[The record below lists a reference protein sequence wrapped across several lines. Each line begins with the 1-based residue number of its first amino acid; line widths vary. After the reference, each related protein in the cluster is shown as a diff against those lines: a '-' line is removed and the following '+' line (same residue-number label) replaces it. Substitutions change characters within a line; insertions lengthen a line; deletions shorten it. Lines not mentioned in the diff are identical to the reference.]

1 MFRLSANKIS
11 LAASALLLCAG
22 FAQAQTTEPVSPLA
36 AAPTSVSV
44 AFTLPSTVG
53 TAVPVGLSVTSGSYA
68 FVIDPTTVPFWLSL
82 GAMSGTASTT
92 PVSVSFQASTTA
104 GTLAGGIYTASVHVR
119 ISGFQDLVV
128 PVTLSVNEPGSTLTV
143 ATTPTETSG
152 TVDLTYTAGSTTYP
166 TATISVLSSDQ
177 PVAFTA
183 SGAVT
188 SPAAPANWIQIS
200 AASGIAYNFG
210 TPLTVT
216 FLKDVLQNANV
227 GDILT
232 ATVTISYG
240 SGPTTIPVPIQIT
253 VLQPYATLS
262 SAAPL
267 FPAAAPLQAAG
278 SLKVVVTGSGFY
290 AAGTGIS
297 PTVVKIAYGAVPA
310 TALTGITSAAGA
322 QTGSV
327 TVVNPTTM
335 ILSIPYEDATPVD
348 ILSVAQPIT
357 ISINSGLSGETAVT
371 TSLNITAS
379 PIIYSVT
386 DGAALEEAAPGA
398 SPKFAPY
405 ELVTIFGANFC
416 PSACASPV
424 VGAVGAESRYPSSL
438 TIGGAALSVAFNNQS
453 GTLIANA
460 FLLFATDNQINALV
474 PSTIIG
480 TTITGLQIV
489 VTSGAN
495 PSAPYLALPVAAN
508 PGIFTTAA
516 SGQGPG
522 AVLLGT
528 DYSVN
533 SSTNPALVGGSV
545 LIYVTGLGAPNST
558 AASITSTKAPTF
570 PTSCFA
576 TSSYVT
582 GEGLTSPA
590 TADGAVLVSSVWGT
604 GNLPPCFATK
614 GYVSVTIGGVAATVT
629 YSGWVA
635 DSVTGLYQ
643 INATIPKATTSTTAV
658 ALPLVVTVGTG
669 TSAVTS
675 QTGVT
680 VAVKL

>member
-11 LAASALLLCAG
+11 LAASTLLLCAG
-22 FAQAQTTEPVSPLA
+22 FAQAQTEPVSPLA
-36 AAPTSVSV
+36 AAPTSVTISY
-44 AFTLPSTVG
+44 TLPSTVG
-53 TAVPVGLSVTSGSYA
+53 AAVPVALSVTSGSYA

-92 PVSVSFQASTTA
+92 PVSVSFQASTSA

-119 ISGFQDLVV
+119 ISGYQDLVE
-128 PVTLSVNEPGSTLTV
+128 PVTLSVNEPSSTLSV
-143 ATTPTETSG
+143 ATTPTETGG

-166 TATISVLSSDQ
+166 TATISVLSSNQ

-188 SPAAPANWIQIS
+188 APAAPANWVQINT
-200 AASGIAYNFG
+200 ASGIAYNFG

-216 FLKDVLQNANV
+216 FLKDVLQNASV
-227 GDILT
+227 GSILT

-240 SGPTTIPVPIQIT
+240 SGPTLITVPIQIT
-253 VLQPYATLS
+253 VLQPFAALS

-267 FPAAAPLQAAG
+267 FPAAAPLQASG

-290 AAGTGIS
+290 ATGTGIS
-297 PTVVKIAYGAVPA
+297 PTVVKIAYGAVAA
-310 TALTGITSAAGA
+310 TTLTTITSATGA

-335 ILSIPYEDATPVD
+335 ILSIPFEDSTPVG

-357 ISINSGLSGETAVT
+357 ISINSGLTGETAVT

-386 DGAALEEAAPGA
+386 DGAALVEAAPGA
-398 SPKFAPY
+398 APKFAPY

-424 VGAVGAESRYPSSL
+424 VGAVGAQSRYPTSL

-453 GTLIANA
+453 GTLIADA
-460 FLLFATDNQINALV
+460 YLLFATDNQINALV

-480 TTITGLQIV
+480 STITGLQIV
-489 VTSGAN
+489 VTSGVT
-495 PSAPYLALPVAAN
+495 PSAPYLALPVAAK

-516 SGQGPG
+516 SGQGQG
-522 AVLLGT
+522 AVLLGA

-533 SSTNPALVGGSV
+533 SSTNPALVGSSV
-545 LIYVTGLGAPNST
+545 LIYVTGLGTPNST

-570 PTSCFA
+570 PTSCFS
-576 TSSYVT
+576 TSAYVT
-582 GEGLTSPA
+582 GEALTSPA
-590 TADGAVLVSSVWGT
+590 TADGAVLVPTVWGT

-614 GYVSVTIGGVAATVT
+614 SYVTVTIGGVAAAVT
-629 YSGWVA
+629 YAGWVA

-658 ALPLVVTVGTG
+658 SLPLVVTVGSG
-669 TSAVTS
+669 TTAVTS